1 MPDGYATSNRAGTFF
16 DGKHRVLPVPGVSPP
31 FEWLFEGDGAIHRTS
46 IPVSTLQAGWRD
58 APANDPRRQEKVDS
72 RTLKKHILVHLF
84 YRNNV
89 DDAVLSAVLNT
100 THFGNLTE
108 RVAFHRRTL
117 LTAKSK
123 TQGHMIGLAEDRK
136 LG

>member
-1 MPDGYATSNRAGTFF
+1 MALR
-16 DGKHRVLPVPGVSPP
+16 
-31 FEWLFEGDGAIHRTS
+31 GDGAIHRTS
-46 IPVSTLQAGWRD
+46 IPVSALQAGWRD

-72 RTLKKHILVHLF
+72 RTLKKHILVHLS

-123 TQGHMIGLAEDRK
+123 IQGHMIGLAEDRK

>member
-1 MPDGYATSNRAGTFF
+1 M
-16 DGKHRVLPVPGVSPP
+16 
-31 FEWLFEGDGAIHRTS
+31 
-46 IPVSTLQAGWRD
+46 
-58 APANDPRRQEKVDS
+58 
-72 RTLKKHILVHLF
+72 LVHLF
-84 YRNNV
+84 FRNNV

-108 RVAFHRRTL
+108 RVEFHCRTL

-123 TQGHMIGLAEDRK
+123 IQGHMIGLAEDRK